1 MVRKNH
7 VGRPSNEELKRRRNK
22 KILLIG
28 APIALVGIL
37 VILIST
43 GGISKLMGNSVTE
56 YYCEDST
63 YNLDGTDCVKTITKK
78 AALLGDINS
87 DEKVD
92 NTDLNVL
99 NNYVKDQKS
108 VTLSEIQ
115 LKAADINSDGMISE
129 LDVQILEGF
138 FSKVAATYAE
148 LSEKI
153 GVERL
158 CEDDY
163 TLNGKYCYVVET
175 VQAKRK
181 EQSTSSEDK
190 NQKTE
195 VSTKDSIGVKFE
207 TQTKG
212 TSAPQGTK
220 YRFNVKFDL
229 KNVTNTYYYR
239 WRTYKGDKEN
249 FVGGCYK
256 VTSTNEHVKDLTIID
271 AEPRYGT
278 ITYYSDSKCTNQVN
292 ELPIVKTETY
302 KCSNCVPLTIS
313 FDKKSSASQRSGTV
327 IKTNVQFNIKDKEF
341 TYYYRWRT
349 YNNNSSTPHFEG
361 KCLKVTANEKHEKEL
376 TINKNLQVR
385 KGTITVYYDN
395 KCSNRV
401 SSVPIAETPTYKCS
415 NCNVQS
421 SYSGSSSSGSSSSGK
436 TSGGNTTGGKTTGSN
451 KKKVTCTCPSGS
463 KPIGGECF
471 KPSTKYNIHVNKVPK
486 CPSTYQIDSTKK
498 KCLYLV
504 SGKVATG
511 VRPTYVCPSGAK
523 SIGGECFKPSTV
535 YNIHVNK
542 VCK

>member
-158 CEDDY
+158 CE
-163 TLNGKYCYVVET
+163 E
-175 VQAKRK
+175 
-181 EQSTSSEDK
+181 
-190 NQKTE
+190 
-195 VSTKDSIGVKFE
+195 
-207 TQTKG
+207 
-212 TSAPQGTK
+212 
-220 YRFNVKFDL
+220 
-229 KNVTNTYYYR
+229 
-239 WRTYKGDKEN
+239 
-249 FVGGCYK
+249 
-256 VTSTNEHVKDLTIID
+256 
-271 AEPRYGT
+271 
-278 ITYYSDSKCTNQVN
+278 
-292 ELPIVKTETY
+292 
-302 KCSNCVPLTIS
+302 
-313 FDKKSSASQRSGTV
+313 
-327 IKTNVQFNIKDKEF
+327 KDK
-341 TYYYRWRT
+341 
-349 YNNNSSTPHFEG
+349 
-361 KCLKVTANEKHEKEL
+361 
-376 TINKNLQVR
+376 
-385 KGTITVYYDN
+385 
-395 KCSNRV
+395 
-401 SSVPIAETPTYKCS
+401 
-415 NCNVQS
+415 
-421 SYSGSSSSGSSSSGK
+421 
-436 TSGGNTTGGKTTGSN
+436 
-451 KKKVTCTCPSGS
+451 
-463 KPIGGECF
+463 
-471 KPSTKYNIHVNKVPK
+471 
-486 CPSTYQIDSTKK
+486 
-498 KCLYLV
+498 
-504 SGKVATG
+504 
-511 VRPTYVCPSGAK
+511 
-523 SIGGECFKPSTV
+523 
-535 YNIHVNK
+535 
-542 VCK
+542 